1 MANPT
6 TEKASLNSKKSISD
20 CCIPAFERA
29 LGSALAGAMVNHS
42 GSKAASAYPLM
53 VAKGLIPSD
62 LALSALIRTN
72 AAAPSLM
79 VEALAAV
86 TVPSFVK
93 AGLRAGIL
101 SKNTLLYSSSVSK
114 IMGSPLRWG
123 MDTGIISLENFPA
136 SQAALARW

>member
-1 MANPT
+1 
-6 TEKASLNSKKSISD
+6 
-20 CCIPAFERA
+20 
-29 LGSALAGAMVNHS
+29 
-42 GSKAASAYPLM
+42 
-53 VAKGLIPSD
+53 
-62 LALSALIRTN
+62 
-72 AAAPSLM
+72 M

-101 SKNTLLYSSSVSK
+101 SKITLLYSSSVSK

-123 MDTGIISLENFPA
+123 MDTGIISLENFTA